1 MEKVV
6 SFDKQGRLY
15 LPEEL
20 RKYLQFKT
28 FIARAQ
34 GEGVYLQPIEEDP
47 LDALSKLG
55 LEKLKGKSIDQLKK
69 EARAE
74 IEENVTKKIRRH

>member
-1 MEKVV
+1 MEKII

-28 FIARAQ
+28 FIAKTQ
-34 GEGVYLQPIEEDP
+34 GNGVYLQPIDEDP
-47 LDALSKLG
+47 LEALSKLG
-55 LEKLKGKSIDQLKK
+55 KEKFKSKSINQLKA
-69 EARAE
+69 EARVE
-74 IEENVTKKIRRH
+74 IEKNATKKIRRH

>member
-20 RKYLQFKT
+20 RRYLQFKT

-34 GEGVYLQPIEEDP
+34 GKGVYLQPIEEDP
-47 LDALSKLG
+47 LGALSRLG
-55 LEKLKGKSIDQLKK
+55 AEKLKGKSIDQLKK
-69 EARAE
+69 EARVE

>member
-15 LPEEL
+15 MPEEL
-20 RKYLQFKT
+20 RRYLQFKT

-34 GEGVYLQPIEEDP
+34 GKGIYLQPIEEDP
-47 LDALSKLG
+47 LEALSRLG
-55 LEKLKGKSIDQLKK
+55 EGKFKEKSIGQLKK

-74 IEENVTKKIRRH
+74 IEEHATKKIRRH

>member
-1 MEKVV
+1 MERIV

-20 RKYLQFKT
+20 KKYLQFRT
-28 FIARAQ
+28 FIARSQ
-34 GEGVYLQPIEEDP
+34 GKGIYLQPIEEDP
-47 LDALSKLG
+47 LVALSKLSS
-55 LEKLKGKSIDQLKK
+55 EKLKGKSIDQLKK

>member
-1 MEKVV
+1 MERIV

-20 RKYLQFKT
+20 RRYLQLRT

-34 GEGVYLQPIEEDP
+34 GKGIYLQPIEEDP

-55 LEKLKGKSIDQLKK
+55 KEKLKGKSIDQLKK

-74 IEENVTKKIRRH
+74 IEKNATKKIRRH

>member
-1 MEKVV
+1 MEKIV

-20 RKYLQFKT
+20 REYIQFKT
-28 FIARAQ
+28 FIAKAQ
-34 GEGVYLQPIEEDP
+34 DKGIYLQPIVEDP
-47 LDALSKLG
+47 LEALSRLG
-55 LEKLKGKSIDQLKK
+55 EDKLKTKSLSQLKK

-74 IEENVTKKIRRH
+74 IEENVAKKIRRH